1 MFSKGGTLALLL
13 ACVAACNQVPASQS
27 PAKGG
32 SPLPAPAAAPAAA
45 MSSAPDPMGFLT
57 ELYSHYRGTQTP
69 DFVLFDHAQ
78 SYFDPS
84 LVGLINDDERLAA
97 ANGDAGLDYDPV
109 CACQDTGAMGSP
121 TFRITQNTGT
131 NATAVVSI
139 PYTDSNHADL
149 TMTLVLTDG
158 AWRIHEISSRD
169 APSLRAALAS
179 DAAAERGS
187 QHK

>member
-1 MFSKGGTLALLL
+1 MLGKGGTLALLL
-13 ACVAACNQVPASQS
+13 VSVAACNQTPPSHSTAGV
-27 PAKGG
+27 G
-32 SPLPAPAAAPAAA
+32 SSGPAPAAGATA
-45 MSSAPDPMGFLT
+45 APDPMAFLS

-84 LVGLINDDERLAA
+84 LVSLINEDEQLAA
-97 ANGDAGLDYDPV
+97 RNGDEGLDSDPV

-121 TFRITQNTGT
+121 RFRITQNSGT

-139 PYTDSNHADL
+139 PYTDSTHTDL
-149 TMTLVLTDG
+149 TMALVMTEG
-158 AWRIHEISSRD
+158 GWRIHEISSKD
-169 APSLRAALAS
+169 APSLRAALTS

-187 QHK
+187 THQ

>member
-1 MFSKGGTLALLL
+1 MFSKHGILALLL
-13 ACVAACNQVPASQS
+13 VLVAACNQASLSQS
-27 PAKGG
+27 STKGG
-32 SPLPAPAAAPAAA
+32 SSGPAPTAGA
-45 MSSAPDPMGFLT
+45 SSAPDPTAFLT

-84 LVGLINDDERLAA
+84 LVTLINEDEQLAA
-97 ANGDAGLDYDPV
+97 RNGDAGLDYDPV

-121 TFRITQNTGT
+121 TFRITQNSGT
-131 NATAVVSI
+131 SATAMVSI

-149 TMTLVLTDG
+149 TMALVLTNG
-158 AWRIHEISSRD
+158 AWRIHDISSQD
-169 APSLRAALAS
+169 APSLRAALTS

-187 QHK
+187 QH